1 MNRMDKAIGQKRV
14 STLIPKVAVNL
25 LQSEAEEANL
35 NKVRSKKTMKKY
47 EERQKTKAVEQA
59 LEEQFA
65 TGRVLGI
72 CLVQYFRA
80 VLRIRRGNRD
90 NLEIIVLINFPYKHT
105 L

>member
-1 MNRMDKAIGQKRV
+1 MNRMDKTIGQKRV
-14 STLIPKVAVNL
+14 NTLIPKVAINL

-72 CLVQYFRA
+72 YLVQYRIYLA
-80 VLRIRRGNRD
+80 IRRGFHLSRMTTN
-90 NLEIIVLINFPYKHT
+90 NLISYM
-105 L
+105 